1 MNDIMI
7 DLETL
12 GTTAD
17 SVILSI
23 GAVRFD
29 SRGDT
34 VDETGPNTFYC
45 SVSVDSNTENGR
57 RIDESTLAWW
67 MGQSKEAQAVF
78 REPKHHL
85 RLAIRDLLEW
95 VGPAGD
101 NTSTWVWSNGADF
114 DIPMVAHAAR
124 SFNLTLP
131 WKFWNNRC
139 MRTLASMPF
148 ADAVERPRPAVAHNA
163 LADAIA
169 QARYVQLLMKAAR
182 E

>member
-12 GTTAD
+12 GATAD
-17 SVILSI
+17 SAILSI

-29 SRGDT
+29 SRGDS

-45 SVSVDSNTENGR
+45 SVSVDSNTANGR
-57 RIDESTLAWW
+57 RIDESTLVWW

-78 REPKHHL
+78 REPKHHIQF
-85 RLAIRDLLEW
+85 AIRSFIEW
-95 VGPAGD
+95 VGSEDENA
-101 NTSTWVWSNGADF
+101 STRVWSNGADF

-124 SFNLTLP
+124 SFNIPLR

-148 ADAVERPRPAVAHNA
+148 AGAVERPRPAVAHNA
-163 LADAIA
+163 LADAVA
-169 QARYVQLLMKAAR
+169 QARYVQLLMKAAHG
-182 E
+182 

>member
-7 DLETL
+7 ALETL

-29 SRGDT
+29 SRGDS
-34 VDETGPNTFYC
+34 VDETGPNTFYR
-45 SVSVDSNTENGR
+45 SASISSNQALGR
-57 RIDESTLAWW
+57 RIDESTLVWW

-78 REPKHHL
+78 SGPNLHL
-85 RLAIRDLLEW
+85 SFAILDLIEW

-101 NTSTWVWSNGADF
+101 NTSTLVWSNGADF

-124 SFNLTLP
+124 SLNLTLP

-163 LADAIA
+163 LADAVA
-169 QARYVQLLMKAAR
+169 QARYVQLLMKAAHV
-182 E
+182 